1 VPEQQL
7 EKAYLLSARWIRALN
22 ESESAEQD
30 EMTPGQRLFTE
41 ANEEYDEG
49 NFQAALD
56 LFDRAIDTGAGN
68 EVVWNNR
75 GAALDALAR
84 HEEAADSYK
93 KAALINPSYEL
104 AWHNLGNSLFI
115 QELFEQAARAYSK
128 AAKENPD
135 RKENWSGLAAS
146 YSSAGMN
153 KKARTAIE
161 ELDRFGEEDPLTL
174 LLQADLYLEAGFAEL
189 SAARSKAFIAKQPA
203 AEEGYA
209 RLGAAQHESG
219 DYNHAIES
227 FEQALKLSPADKEVW
242 NNLGY
247 TYFCAGHLTRA
258 VECFD
263 KALEID
269 PRYKNAWYNKGYA
282 YHGADMLEDAVLC
295 YEKALLEDSLDR
307 VLWNNLGNALYNLGR
322 YGESIPK
329 FVEAIRVD
337 PDYEIAWNN
346 IGNALEKTGG
356 YAEAIPFHE
365 RSLEINPEF
374 DYALYAKGVCK
385 AHTGD
390 PEGGYDLVLESIA
403 LNPSYDEAWKA
414 RSAIATQMG
423 RLDEALWSIEEAL
436 TLNPE
441 FDQGW
446 SQRGEILL
454 SIGDAEGAHASFE
467 MALRCLENVR
477 LEVASGLTTLARR
490 GDLLARL
497 GRFDEALVNYETAAL
512 TGKNVPSVYKVI
524 ELSKFLERR
533 DLPRGMKEV
542 IERARIPDLD
552 LAYASYLL
560 DNGDVAEAERIL
572 ERLTPDGEIDD
583 TLVLARARARALA
596 KDCAGAARTLQSEKN
611 ASVQSQLLRAEVS
624 EEKGDLQRAA
634 RDYEAALDRSPS
646 NVLAAI
652 ALARTRLRLGKYKA
666 AIESS
671 NLAMGIDPVNWE
683 PHKIKSDA
691 YAALKDNHKALEE
704 RRRAAELLA
713 AAGLK
718 PEDVWRQEK

>member
-1 VPEQQL
+1 MDMSFNL
-7 EKAYLLSARWIRALN
+7 T
-22 ESESAEQD
+22 ESGERKD
-30 EMTPGQRLFTE
+30 FTPGQRLFSE
-41 ANEEYDEG
+41 ANEEYDAG
-49 NFQAALD
+49 NFERALE
-56 LFDRAIDTGAGN
+56 LFDLSIDQGVGN

-84 HEEAADSYK
+84 HAEAAESYR
-93 KAALINPSYEL
+93 KASMINPVYEL

-115 QELFEQAARAYSK
+115 QELFDQAAHAYTK
-128 AAKENPD
+128 AALSNPD

-146 YSSAGMN
+146 LSSAGRD
-153 KKARTAIE
+153 KKAKGAIV
-161 ELDRFGEEDPLTL
+161 ELDRFCKDDPSTM
-174 LLQADLYLEAGFAEL
+174 LLQADLYLEAGYPDA
-189 SAARSKAFIAKQPA
+189 A
-203 AEEGYA
+203 AECSRAYIARFQSAVEGYA
-209 RLGAAQHESG
+209 HLGGAEHEMG
-219 DYNHAIES
+219 DYNRAIET
-227 FEQALKLSPADKEVW
+227 FEKALKLAPEDKEIW

-282 YHGADMLEDAVLC
+282 YHGADMLEDAVMC
-295 YEKALLEDSLDR
+295 YKKALLEDARDR

-322 YGESIPK
+322 YAESIPK

-346 IGNALEKTGG
+346 IGNALEKMSC

-365 RSLEINPEF
+365 RSLEISPEF

-385 AHTGD
+385 SHTGD
-390 PEGGYDLVLESIA
+390 PETGYDLVLESIA

-446 SQRGEILL
+446 TQRGEILL

-467 MALRCLENVR
+467 MALRCLEEVR
-477 LEVASGLTTLARR
+477 LDVASGVSILLRR

-497 GRFDEALVNYETAAL
+497 GRFEEALVNYQTAAL
-512 TGKNVPSVYKVI
+512 TGKNTPSLFRVL
-524 ELSKFLERR
+524 ELSRFLGRQ
-533 DLPRGMKEV
+533 DLPRGLREG
-542 IERARIPDLD
+542 ILDAGIPKLE
-552 LAYASYLL
+552 LAFASFLL
-560 DNGDVAEAERIL
+560 DAGDARQALEVLGRIGGGKDTSEELSLMRVRAFAVASDIKGATEALVSENADGPERRLLRGEVAEVRGDFANAAN
-572 ERLTPDGEIDD
+572 DYAK
-583 TLVLARARARALA
+583 VLNHSPSNALAATALA
-596 KDCAGAARTLQSEKN
+596 KTK
-611 ASVQSQLLRAEVS
+611 
-624 EEKGDLQRAA
+624 
-634 RDYEAALDRSPS
+634 
-646 NVLAAI
+646 
-652 ALARTRLRLGKYKA
+652 LGLKKYKA

-671 NLAMGIDPVNWE
+671 DVAIGIDPGNWE
-683 PHKIKSDA
+683 PHKIKAEA
-691 YAALKDNHKALEE
+691 YAALGDADRAREE
-704 RRRAAELLA
+704 RNEATRLLA
-713 AAGLK
+713 SSGLK
-718 PEDVWRQEK
+718 TEDVWR

>member
-1 VPEQQL
+1 M
-7 EKAYLLSARWIRALN
+7 N
-22 ESESAEQD
+22 ESEAVEQGFV
-30 EMTPGQRLFTE
+30 MSPGQKLFSE
-41 ANEEYDEG
+41 ANEEYDSG
-49 NFQAALD
+49 NYQTALE
-56 LFDRAIDTGAGN
+56 LFDRAIDQGVGN

-84 HEEAADSYK
+84 HEEATESYK

-104 AWHNLGNSLFI
+104 AWHNLGNSLFL
-115 QELFEQAARAYSK
+115 QELFDHAAHAYSK
-128 AAKENPD
+128 AAAENPD

-146 YSSAGMN
+146 YTSAGKR
-153 KKARTAIE
+153 KKARAAIA
-161 ELDRFGEEDPLTL
+161 ELDKFAAADPSIM

-189 SAARSKAFIAKQPA
+189 AAARSRAYLTGNPA
-203 AEEGYA
+203 AVDGYA
-209 RLGAAQHESG
+209 HLGGAEHEMG
-219 DYNHAIES
+219 DYNHAIET
-227 FEQALKLSPADKEVW
+227 FENALKLAPQDREIW

-282 YHGADMLEDAVLC
+282 YHGADMLEDAVIC
-295 YEKALLEDSLDR
+295 YEKALLEDSRDR

-322 YGESIPK
+322 FVESIPK

-346 IGNALEKTGG
+346 IGNALEKTGA

-365 RSLEINPEF
+365 RSLEISPEF

-385 AHTGD
+385 ANTGD
-390 PEGGYDLVLESIA
+390 PEVGYDLVLESIA

-446 SQRGEILL
+446 TQRGEILL

-477 LEVASGLTTLARR
+477 FEVTSGLTTLVRR

-497 GRFDEALVNYETAAL
+497 GRYDEALVNYETAAL
-512 TGKNVPSVYKVI
+512 TGKNTPSLYKVL
-524 ELSKFLERR
+524 ELSRFLERPE
-533 DLPRGMKEV
+533 LPRGLKEV
-542 IERARIPDLD
+542 ISRAAVPKLH

-560 DNGDVAEAERIL
+560 DTRKAEEAEKVL
-572 ERLTPDGEIDD
+572 ALVNEDKDTEADLRL
-583 TLVLARARARALA
+583 LKARARAVLNDAQ
-596 KDCAGAARTLQSEKN
+596 GAAE
-611 ASVQSQLLRAEVS
+611 ALRSSKPDGTGARILKGEVS
-624 EEKGDLQRAA
+624 EERGDLEKAA
-634 RDYEAALDRSPS
+634 EDYADALNHSPS
-646 NVLAAI
+646 NALAAT
-652 ALARTRLRLGKYKA
+652 ALAWTQLRLKKFKA
-666 AIESS
+666 AIDSAD
-671 NLAMGIDPVNWE
+671 LAIGVDPGNWE
-683 PHKIKSDA
+683 PHKVKSEA
-691 YAALKDNHKALEE
+691 YAALGESVKAAEE
-704 RRRAAELLA
+704 RKRAAELLSST
-713 AAGLK
+713 GLRQ
-718 PEDVWRQEK
+718 EDVWR